1 MNKLLILILLLFET
15 KCDNVKMLYKQID
28 EIAPHNINVLL
39 LGESGTGKEILA
51 DLLQSKS
58 NRKAQPYV
66 KLNCTALPETMIESE
81 LFGHEK
87 GAFTGAHSHRIG
99 KFEQANG
106 GTLLLDE
113 IGDATLSTQAKIL
126 RVIEN
131 KSFSRL
137 GGNRDVQTDV
147 RIIATTNKNIQAA
160 IQAEEFRLDL
170 FYRFGAE
177 LIVPS
182 LKQRQ
187 ADLESFLENFRYWS
201 ENELSKQTLGFSPD
215 AKAKLLTHNWDGNL
229 REMQHVVK
237 RAVISA
243 PINEL
248 INVEHLTIRCNRKP
262 SNGTSIAEVKTVEPD
277 TALLKRLNDLNLDH
291 IEQIVIREALER
303 SSYLQK
309 FAASK
314 LGISPRALNYK
325 IKEFGITHRSWKK
338 NTGTGSGLSDA

>member
-1 MNKLLILILLLFET
+1 MNKLLLIILLLLET
-15 KCDNVKMLYKQID
+15 KCDNVRLLYKQID

-58 NRKAQPYV
+58 DRKSQPYI

-126 RVIEN
+126 RIIEN

-147 RIIATTNKNIQAA
+147 RIIATTNKNIETA
-160 IQAEEFRLDL
+160 IQDGDFRLDL
-170 FYRFGAE
+170 FYRFGAV
-177 LIVPS
+177 LLVPS

-187 ADLESFLENFRYWS
+187 ADLESFLENFRYWA
-201 ENELSKQTLGFSPD
+201 EDEFSKQTLGFSSE
-215 AKAKLLTHNWDGNL
+215 AKHKLLNHCWIGNL

-237 RAVISA
+237 RAVISTPA
-243 PINEL
+243 NSL
-248 INVEHLTIRCNRKP
+248 INAENLTIRCNNR
-262 SNGTSIAEVKTVEPD
+262 GTSIAEVKVVETD
-277 TALLKRLNDLNLDH
+277 ELLLKRLKTLNLNS
-291 IEQIVIREALER
+291 IEEVVIREALER

-309 FAASK
+309 LAAVK

-325 IKEFGITHRSWKK
+325 IKEYGITHKSWKK
-338 NTGTGSGLSDA
+338 NVGHVSVLSDV